1 MSEFHTIIFEK
12 AGGMARISL
21 NRPEN
26 LNVYNTEMRDELY
39 QVLGAVRDDPEIS
52 LAIFRGEGLAFC
64 AGAGLTEF
72 GTAPSLAIAREVRWE
87 RDIWG
92 NLASMPKPLIAA
104 IHGYCLG
111 SGLEL
116 ALLCDIRVAAEDA
129 VFGMPEV
136 GLGLIPAAGGT
147 QTLPRLLGIP
157 RALELLLT
165 QRRVSAAEALEL
177 GLVSKVV
184 SNESLGDAVEGIAR
198 SLLSM
203 DQAVVRATKEAV
215 LRGAELPLAE
225 ALHLETRLVLEIV
238 RQ

>member
-1 MSEFHTIIFEK
+1 MSKFHTIIFEK
-12 AGGMARISL
+12 ADGMARISL
-21 NRPEN
+21 NRPDN

-39 QVLGAVRDDPEIS
+39 QVLGAVRDDLEIS
-52 LAIFRGEGLAFC
+52 LAIFRGEGRAFC
-64 AGAGLTEF
+64 AGADLTEF
-72 GTAPSLAIAREVRWE
+72 GTAPSLATAREVRWE

-116 ALLCDIRVAAEDA
+116 ALLCDIRIAAEDA

-157 RALELLLT
+157 TALELLLT

-184 SNESLGDAVEGIAR
+184 SKESLENGVEGIAR

-225 ALHLETRLVLEIV
+225 ALRLETRLAMGVV
-238 RQ
+238 CQ

>member
-1 MSEFHTIIFEK
+1 MSKFRTIIFEK
-12 AGGMARISL
+12 ADEMARISL
-21 NRPEN
+21 NRPDS
-26 LNVYNTEMRDELY
+26 LNVYNTEMRDELDD
-39 QVLGAVRDDPEIS
+39 VLSAVRHDPEIS
-52 LAIFRGEGLAFC
+52 LAIFSGEGKAFC
-64 AGAGLTEF
+64 AGADLTEF
-72 GTAPSLAIAREVRWE
+72 GTVPSLAKAREVRWE

-116 ALLCDIRVAAEDA
+116 ALLCDIRIAAEDA
-129 VFGMPEV
+129 VFGMPEI

-165 QRRVSAAEALEL
+165 QRRVDADEALEM

-184 SNESLGDAVEGIAR
+184 SRESLAHEAEGMAR
-198 SLLSM
+198 GLLAM
-203 DQAVVRATKEAV
+203 DQAVVIATREAV
-215 LRGAELPLAE
+215 LRGAELPLSE
-225 ALHLETRLVLEIV
+225 ALHLEKRLAMKIACP
-238 RQ
+238 